1 MSNVIDRPED
11 RSASRRLRSSKEEDP
26 AKLSDAPTAGA
37 AIRHLSA
44 IYGFCPVLQEL
55 KQSVM
60 PEENE
65 DEQRRLAEM
74 EATRLLRLR
83 CEQSGCDNRWAP
95 PAVCA
100 LWRHRG
106 RMSISSSDHRP
117 RRRPPRPAETVGVGD
132 CASPLIRVAS
142 QGSHPVNTLG
152 VLLVAWL
159 LGIDGLVSLRW
170 HCTALAA
177 PSSVYHGFPW

>member
-11 RSASRRLRSSKEEDP
+11 RSASRRLPSSKEEDP

-74 EATRLLRLR
+74 ETTRLLRLR
-83 CEQSGCDNRWAP
+83 CEPSGCDNRWAP

-132 CASPLIRVAS
+132 CASPLIRSRLAGLPPCEHAGCVIGCVAA
-142 QGSHPVNTLG
+142 GH
-152 VLLVAWL
+152 
-159 LGIDGLVSLRW
+159 
-170 HCTALAA
+170 
-177 PSSVYHGFPW
+177 